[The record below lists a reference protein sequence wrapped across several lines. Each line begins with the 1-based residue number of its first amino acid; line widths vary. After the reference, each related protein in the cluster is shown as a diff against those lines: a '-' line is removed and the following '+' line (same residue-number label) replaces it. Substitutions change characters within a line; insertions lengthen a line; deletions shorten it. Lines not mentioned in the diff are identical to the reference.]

1 MKKIIFSFIMAIAMI
16 YTVCA
21 SGLDSEI
28 GQGLEKLRAASTPD
42 AVAEATNYFE
52 RLSEAHPGEWLP
64 LYYAAYGSLKA
75 GMQEENESQ
84 KDLWYK
90 KGIAF
95 IEKAGAIKKNDSEIL
110 SMEAYLRLM
119 YIANDSMK
127 RAPTQ
132 TADALALLD
141 RAKELDP
148 ANPRPWFIHGQNTFF
163 TPPFFGG
170 GAKNARPLL
179 EKAVSLYQSFKPASQ
194 VMPDWGMER
203 CKKLL
208 EKCSGS

>member
-1 MKKIIFSFIMAIAMI
+1 MKKIIFSFILAIAMI
-16 YTVCA
+16 NTLCA
-21 SGLDSEI
+21 SGIDTEI

-75 GMQEENESQ
+75 GLQEENESQ
-84 KDLWYK
+84 KDMWYK

-95 IEKAGAIKKNDSEIL
+95 IEKAGAIKKDDSEIL

-127 RAPTQ
+127 RAPAQ
-132 TADALALLD
+132 TAAALALLD

-148 ANPRPWFIHGQNTFF
+148 ANPRPWFIHGQNTLF

-179 EKAVSLYQSFKPASQ
+179 EKAVELYEKFQPSDP
-194 VMPDWGMER
+194 VMPDWGKER
-203 CKKLL
+203 CTKLL
-208 EKCSGS
+208 EKCKES